1 MVQQDCKFVS
11 PRRANGEGFPLY
23 APRYLLTANTSP
35 NVGHTNQQLIPNQV
49 SHAVINHLEPIKIH
63 KENRE
68 QLIIVTLRT
77 F

>member
-1 MVQQDCKFVS
+1 VKVS
-11 PRRANGEGFPLY
+11 PIRATVSVD
-23 APRYLLTANTSP
+23 RKTLLQT
-35 NVGHTNQQLIPNQV
+35 VGHTNQQLIPNQV

-77 F
+77 FD